1 MAQSKLFL
9 VSSFADVSDE
19 LISFETELQGKT
31 VTFIPTA
38 SKVEKVKF
46 YVDAGK
52 KALEKKGVIVDELD
66 ISVEQRD
73 IVEQKL
79 RENDFIYVS
88 GGNSF
93 YLMQE
98 LKKSGADI
106 IIKREIAYG
115 KLYIGES
122 AGAIILSK
130 TIQYIQNMDSPE
142 KAPELASYD
151 GLGVVDFY
159 TLPHDNEIPFKEI
172 SKEIKD
178 NYRNELTI
186 CPIRNNEAILVEGN
200 SKKVVNIK
208 K

>member
-98 LKKSGADI
+98 LKKAELTS
-106 IIKREIAYG
+106 
-115 KLYIGES
+115 
-122 AGAIILSK
+122 LSK
-130 TIQYIQNMDSPE
+130 
-142 KAPELASYD
+142 
-151 GLGVVDFY
+151 G
-159 TLPHDNEIPFKEI
+159 
-172 SKEIKD
+172 
-178 NYRNELTI
+178 R
-186 CPIRNNEAILVEGN
+186 
-200 SKKVVNIK
+200 
-208 K
+208 